1 MGVTKKRERKKVKAE
16 SPSCAC
22 GYIGH
27 MTVSELKERA
37 LGEDFDARCPV
48 CRQIH
53 LTREEIEELERQKIT
68 MSENFCHIKEEAE
81 ARGNSS

>member
-1 MGVTKKRERKKVKAE
+1 MGVNKKRQRKKVKAE

-37 LGEDFDARCPV
+37 LGEEFDARCPV

-68 MSENFCHIKEEAE
+68 KSENFSHIKEEAE
-81 ARGNSS
+81 ERGSSS

>member
-1 MGVTKKRERKKVKAE
+1 MEENKKRERIMVKAE

-37 LGEDFDARCPV
+37 LGEEFDARCPV

-53 LTREEIEELERQKIT
+53 LTREEIEELESQKIT
-68 MSENFCHIKEEAE
+68 RSEKFCHIKEEAE
-81 ARGNSS
+81 ARGNMS